1 MIRKA
6 LLTALA
12 GVLLAVPAQAQMTL
26 DDVLNNYYE
35 AVGGVD
41 AWMAVNT
48 MKATGSMMLMP
59 GTEAPFSMSAKRPEK
74 VRLEFTFQGMTGIQ
88 AYDGETAWTVM
99 PFMGKTEPEEVPEE
113 DADDV
118 KEMADIEGALM
129 NYADKGHT
137 VEYVGE
143 EAVEGTNAHKL
154 KVMMENGEVRHY
166 YLDAEYYVPI
176 MVTSSR
182 EVRGTIMEFEQILSD
197 YKDVDGLMIPH
208 SMESRPK
215 GAPQGQVITIDMVEL
230 NVDIDDS
237 IFTMPE
243 PEAGE
248 GQ

>member
-12 GVLLAVPAQAQMTL
+12 GALLAVPAQAQTL
-26 DDVLNNYYE
+26 DEVLDNYYE
-35 AVGGVD
+35 AIGGVD
-41 AWMAVNT
+41 AWLAVNT

-59 GTEAPFSMSAKRPEK
+59 GTEAPFSITAKRPKK

-99 PFMGKTEPEEVPEE
+99 PFMGKTEPEEVPDE

-118 KEMADIEGALM
+118 KDMADIEGALI
-129 NYADKGHT
+129 NYTEKGHT

-143 EAVEGTNAHKL
+143 EAVQGTNAYKL
-154 KVMMENGEVRHY
+154 KVTMENGEVRHY

-176 MVTSSR
+176 MVSASR
-182 EVRGTIMEFEQILSD
+182 DVRGTVMEFEQILSD
-197 YKDVDGLMIPH
+197 YKEVDGLMIPH

-215 GAPQGQVITIDMVEL
+215 GAAQGAFIGITVLGATATASCGIGHMAESQR
-230 NVDIDDS
+230 I
-237 IFTMPE
+237 
-243 PEAGE
+243 GRR
-248 GQ
+248 